1 MGIESGQ
8 SLALRSTAL
17 SHQSCDSL
25 RYLIRSDFEIFLIGD
40 GIDDECAAGA
50 LLGVMPDALAVKI
63 VSTPGSTIV
72 FLFEYVFAT
81 EIPSDI
87 AEDALTQLLNFMAGL
102 ARYNNALDPPQP
114 TVLLVP

>member
-1 MGIESGQ
+1 
-8 SLALRSTAL
+8 
-17 SHQSCDSL
+17 
-25 RYLIRSDFEIFLIGD
+25 
-40 GIDDECAAGA
+40 
-50 LLGVMPDALAVKI
+50 LAVKI
-63 VSTPGSTIV
+63 VSTPGSAIV

-81 EIPSDI
+81 EIPSDV